1 MKGHFITFEGGDGAG
16 KSSLVISIHAALIER
31 GHDVIQTHAPG
42 GTEPGKVI
50 RELILHPQVPVV
62 GKAELFLYLADRAQH
77 VEKVVIPALDA
88 GKVVLCDRYND
99 STIAYQGVGRG
110 FGLDRVDE
118 LCHFATQDL
127 EPNLTIYLDI
137 DPEIGLQRI
146 KDATGR
152 KDQIEKEDIAFHRK
166 IREAFHHIG
175 EQNPARFQIL
185 DGSQSREAVFEEALK
200 LIDVHCF
207 AANT

>member
-1 MKGHFITFEGGDGAG
+1 MGKHGADI
-16 KSSLVISIHAALIER
+16 L
-31 GHDVIQTHAPG
+31 APG
-42 GTEPGKVI
+42 ALAKVASKSVKSAQKLASVFKNLQRAEGTLVLETAAGM
-50 RELILHPQVPVV
+50 
-62 GKAELFLYLADRAQH
+62 GNGAE
-77 VEKVVIPALDA
+77 I
-88 GKVVLCDRYND
+88 
-99 STIAYQGVGRG
+99 S
-110 FGLDRVDE
+110 
-118 LCHFATQDL
+118 
-127 EPNLTIYLDI
+127 
-137 DPEIGLQRI
+137 LQRI

-175 EQNPARFQIL
+175 EQNPARFQIV